1 MRISILV
8 QENPALNIGMEDFS
22 KYGLSTPSLSLEGMF
37 TPARLVDQYDGD
49 TNTLIIPFKGEYFKF
64 TCRMLGIDTCEMKS
78 KIKENKEN
86 AIRARNRVLQL
97 VGLPVD
103 ITAAY
108 TRKKI
113 QTMLDEQIVIV
124 WVHCHGVD
132 KYGRILGDI
141 YTSSDSSEKSI
152 AKMLI
157 EEKLAYEYYGDTKL
171 TEEQQADH

>member
-1 MRISILV
+1 MSA
-8 QENPALNIGMEDFS
+8 NHDFS
-22 KYGLSTPSLSLEGMF
+22 RYGLSTTPSLSLEGLF

-78 KIKENKEN
+78 KVKENKET

-97 VGLPVD
+97 AGLAVEDAVP
-103 ITAAY
+103 Y

-113 QTMLDEQIVIV
+113 QAMLDENVIIV
-124 WVHCHGVD
+124 WVHCHGAD
-132 KYGRILGDI
+132 KYGRLLGDI
-141 YTSSDSSEKSI
+141 YTSADPNGKSI

-157 EEKLAYEYYGDTKL
+157 DEKLAYEYYGETKM
-171 TEEQQADH
+171 TEDQQAEVM